1 MSQPK
6 LDEKQLE
13 QFSRQL
19 EEQLRKQV
27 YDVISQFLD
36 EDPAANQST
45 PQAGTPAQPQQNQS
59 DNIGNMFHSL
69 ANFVGNAVQFSMNTL
84 NQQKKQMLRQAQQQL
99 QVQMDLK
106 PVNPTPANNPENN
119 TPANNEANV
128 SPKNIPANQS

>member
-1 MSQPK
+1 
-6 LDEKQLE
+6 
-13 QFSRQL
+13 
-19 EEQLRKQV
+19 
-27 YDVISQFLD
+27 
-36 EDPAANQST
+36 
-45 PQAGTPAQPQQNQS
+45 
-59 DNIGNMFHSL
+59 MFHSL

-128 SPKNIPANQS
+128 SPKNTPANQS